1 MEENGLKTICGREFY
16 QNKKNK
22 SSFQKKKK
30 AIKLND
36 YNVTL
41 RDLLEYAN

>member
-1 MEENGLKTICGREFY
+1 MEENDLKTICGREFY

-22 SSFQKKKK
+22 SSFQKK